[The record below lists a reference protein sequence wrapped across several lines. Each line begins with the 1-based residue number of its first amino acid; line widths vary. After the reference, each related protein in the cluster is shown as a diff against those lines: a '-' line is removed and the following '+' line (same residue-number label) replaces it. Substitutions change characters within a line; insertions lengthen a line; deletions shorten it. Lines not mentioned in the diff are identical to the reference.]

1 MFHLERFSYNDI
13 HSLIKCQF
21 LVCSTNLYCKPDFL
35 DFVDRF
41 PKRFHPIKKN
51 KSCRRKNVSIN
62 RQNDL
67 NILSLNY
74 YVVSIIYL

>member
-41 PKRFHPIKKN
+41 PKRFHPIKKIN
-51 KSCRRKNVSIN
+51 PVEEKMFQSI
-62 RQNDL
+62 DKM
-67 NILSLNY
+67 I
-74 YVVSIIYL
+74 